1 MVKALRSGRNQHYWR
16 GFMSRRM
23 YFFLINLFLSIYTL
37 RNHKIANKLTDYLN
51 EYLLVLFQFWT
62 YAVWFL
68 LYNIILMYFKNE
80 NKIMLHNFWISSH
93 RSKILHTNI
102 YFFDIIFQIDIK
114 WVCWYLFYMVKYIF
128 LYNYYKCISDSLIIF
143 SISVKVIYYQSQ
155 FIRRCL
161 VNTHDIINYL
171 HNLFFNFC
179 MFASSYML

>member
-1 MVKALRSGRNQHYWR
+1 M
-16 GFMSRRM
+16 
-23 YFFLINLFLSIYTL
+23 I
-37 RNHKIANKLTDYLN
+37 DYLN
-51 EYLLVLFQFWT
+51 EYFSFGPMQFDFF
-62 YAVWFL
+62 Y
-68 LYNIILMYFKNE
+68 IISFWCTLKMRTKLNDYQHE
-80 NKIMLHNFWISSH
+80 CMLHNFLISSH

-143 SISVKVIYYQSQ
+143 SISVKFIYYQSQ
-155 FIRRCL
+155 FIMRCL